1 MNTAETVM
9 SNLSEQSLRSAPP
22 RRGKGRV
29 KRSQTISDGHHH
41 LQTPRPLPMLKFA
54 GLLSD
59 DQVFSDDQVQRMRE
73 SHFGHIDVAASSR
86 RNRSLNGMNL
96 AVPRD
101 EEVDDGV
108 SDIISV
114 LSNIEYTMMLD
125 DTDEDVVDDDVC
137 TLCHFQSCIF
147 DSKCW

>member
-1 MNTAETVM
+1 M
-9 SNLSEQSLRSAPP
+9 LSPQW
-22 RRGKGRV
+22 
-29 KRSQTISDGHHH
+29 
-41 LQTPRPLPMLKFA
+41 
-54 GLLSD
+54 
-59 DQVFSDDQVQRMRE
+59 
-73 SHFGHIDVAASSR
+73 AA
-86 RNRSLNGMNL
+86 NMALNGMNL
-96 AVPRD
+96 AVSRD

-147 DSKCW
+147 DSKCWWTLHFRP